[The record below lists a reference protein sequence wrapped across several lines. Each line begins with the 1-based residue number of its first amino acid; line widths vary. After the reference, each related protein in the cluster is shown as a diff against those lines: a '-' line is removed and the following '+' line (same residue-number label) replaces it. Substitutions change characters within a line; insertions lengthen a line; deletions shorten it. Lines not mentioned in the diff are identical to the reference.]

1 MEKQSAATASGF
13 PKGAE
18 PKIGENYIVRRLL
31 KASALCCSW
40 LKGHKE
46 LQNGAAPAGHHRR
59 KRPAP
64 RRGYRPEIRQWMDR
78 RNLRT
83 NAQAARELR
92 VSVSLLKSIM
102 SAKGKKRYG
111 DEALKRVLEEI
122 GLK

>member
-1 MEKQSAATASGF
+1 MNIFERQPAATASGI

-18 PKIGENYIVRRLL
+18 PRIGENYIVHRLL

-40 LKGHKE
+40 LKGRKAP
-46 LQNGAAPAGHHRR
+46 QTGAVPAG
-59 KRPAP
+59 RPLAL
-64 RRGYRPEIRQWMDR
+64 RCGYRPEIRQWMTR

-83 NAQAARELR
+83 NAQAARELT

-102 SAKGKKRYG
+102 STKGKKRYA
-111 DEALKRVLEEI
+111 DETLKRVLEKI